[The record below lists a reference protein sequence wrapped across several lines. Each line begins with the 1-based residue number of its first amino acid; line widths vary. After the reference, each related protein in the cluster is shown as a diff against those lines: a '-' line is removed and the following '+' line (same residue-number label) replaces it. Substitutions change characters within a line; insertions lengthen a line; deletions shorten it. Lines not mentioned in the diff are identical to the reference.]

1 MKLRIRHFSLV
12 VSAVVLTMASVVT
25 ARGLEGA
32 FERTLKVTGP
42 VELEVA
48 TGSGNIDVRTGEA
61 SSVHVRGVV
70 HVHNRSGWSVNDE
83 SARSKIQRIQ
93 ENPPI
98 EQTGNY
104 IRVGHISDPELRRH
118 VSIDYEL
125 IVPAATQL
133 KSETGS
139 GDQAISGVKGPVKAS
154 TGSGNI
160 RLAKVSEEARVDTG
174 SGDIE
179 VSDIA
184 GTLSAGTGSGNIR
197 ASGISGGIRAHTGS
211 GDIRLE
217 QTASQPIVVE
227 TGSGNLEIRGV
238 RSSLRAQ
245 TGSGNITAVGDPGG
259 DWKLDTGSGNV
270 TMHLSAQ
277 ASFNLHAH
285 TGSGSIESSQPIT
298 MQGKL
303 NRSEWRGT
311 VRDGG
316 PLVDVSTGS
325 GDIHIE

>member
-1 MKLRIRHFSLV
+1 MSSTWYRRALILLC
-12 VSAVVLTMASVVT
+12 VVLAAASLLA
-25 ARGLEGA
+25 AREYQGE
-32 FERTLKVTGP
+32 FERSLAVTGP
-42 VELEVA
+42 VELEVT
-48 TGSGNIDVRTGEA
+48 TGSGNIEVRAEETSKVRITGRI
-61 SSVHVRGVV
+61 HVDHRIGA
-70 HVHNRSGWSVNDE
+70 DQAE
-83 SARSKIQRIQ
+83 KKIQAL
-93 ENPPI
+93 ENNPPI

-104 IRVGHISDPELRRH
+104 IRVGRIADPELRRH
-118 VSIDYEL
+118 VSISYEL
-125 IVPAATQL
+125 VVPKATQL

-139 GDQAISGVKGPVKAS
+139 GDESITGVKGPVKAT

-160 RLAKVSEEARVDTG
+160 RLAKVSEESRVDTG

-179 VSDIA
+179 VSDVT

-197 ASGISGGIRAHTGS
+197 ASGIAGGIRAHTGS

-217 QTASQPIVVE
+217 QAANQPVKVE
-227 TGSGNLEIRGV
+227 TGSGNLEIHGV
-238 RSSLRAQ
+238 RSSLYAQ
-245 TGSGNITAVGDPGG
+245 TGSGNITVFGEPGG
-259 DWKLDTGSGNV
+259 DWKLETGSGNAS
-270 TMHLSAQ
+270 MHLSPQ

-311 VRDGG
+311 VRNGG
-316 PLVDVSTGS
+316 PLVDVGTGS